1 MTRERHAACLRLSGL
16 LYAPMTD
23 PERINALLDLADPDR
38 KDDASN
44 TAQLLVLGLAERVGK
59 TGFRPS
65 TAGWSLLGEQGRRFR
80 PM

>member
-1 MTRERHAACLRLSGL
+1 MRRATEMIRKAGTAACLRPSGL

-23 PERINALLDLADPDR
+23 PERINALLDLA
-38 KDDASN
+38 
-44 TAQLLVLGLAERVGK
+44 ERAGK
-59 TGFRPS
+59 NGFRPS